1 MNHGAV
7 HDAMV
12 RRNVRSAMA
21 QQPIELILFRQLATS
36 LAVPVVLADASGDI
50 VFLNEAAERVLG
62 LVLED
67 IDVLPFETW
76 TTAFRPRSESGDL
89 VPAAELPLVTAVLE
103 RRPAHG
109 PLVIH
114 GADGVE
120 RTIAVTAFPLEGGRG
135 RLLGG
140 VAMFWETKP
149 ESGPA

>member
-1 MNHGAV
+1 
-7 HDAMV
+7 MV

-21 QQPIELILFRQLATS
+21 QQPIELILFRQLASS

-50 VFLNEAAERVLG
+50 VYLNEAAERVLG
-62 LVLED
+62 VQLED
-67 IDVLPFETW
+67 IDVLPLETW
-76 TTAFRPRSESGDL
+76 TTAFRPRSESGEL
-89 VPAAELPLVTAVLE
+89 VPPAELPLVTAVTE

-135 RLLGG
+135 RLLGA
-140 VAMFWETKP
+140 VAMFWETH
-149 ESGPA
+149 PATAQQ

>member
-1 MNHGAV
+1 
-7 HDAMV
+7 
-12 RRNVRSAMA
+12 MA
-21 QQPIELILFRQLATS
+21 QQPIELILFRQLASS
-36 LAVPVVLADASGDI
+36 LAVPVVLADAAGDI

-62 LVLED
+62 VRLED
-67 IDVLPFETW
+67 IDVLPFDAW
-76 TTAFRPRSESGDL
+76 TTAFRPRNEAGEL
-89 VPAAELPLVTAVLE
+89 VPAGELPLVTAVSK

-140 VAMFWETKP
+140 VAMFWETEP
-149 ESGPA
+149 E